1 MIDLFFTGLE
11 IVGWGLLGLSWALCL
26 YFIAQD
32 LNWHYRRRKAA
43 KQLHVEINDYLR
55 RK

>member
-1 MIDLFFTGLE
+1 MTDFFLTALE
-11 IVGWGLLGLSWALCL
+11 IVGWAFLALSWILCL